1 MKKIYL
7 LLLSLL
13 AAVGC
18 HKDDSGLPPVNEK
31 DVAFISINAF
41 ETKCQLG
48 TNNLTAWS
56 EGDKVGILGNEQ
68 DEPAEFSLS
77 SGAGYSVASFEGKK
91 PAGDEYIVYY
101 PSSGSCDGI
110 TFRGTLDTRVS
121 HSMPDHPLGTLP
133 MWGKTDNLSSV
144 SLTSLCGVLSLGM
157 RGSVTLK
164 SVSLDAGKPVS
175 GSFLCNLSDGT
186 IAIVGGLNVINMDAE
201 GAEIIPTRE
210 NPFYFILP
218 PGEYDT
224 ITLTVTASDDDIT
237 FVLIEDIVIE
247 AGVFTPVSI
256 DLDAY

>member
-1 MKKIYL
+1 MKK
-7 LLLSLL
+7 LL
-13 AAVGC
+13 AILIPALAITAC
-18 HKDDSGLPPVNEK
+18 QTEDPGLPPLKEK

-56 EGDKVGILGNEQ
+56 EGDKVGILGNAQ
-68 DEPAEFSLS
+68 DEPAEFILS

-101 PSSGSCDGI
+101 PSSASCDGI

-121 HSMPDHPLGTLP
+121 HSMPDHPLGILP
-133 MWGKTDNLSSV
+133 MWGKTDDLSSV
-144 SLTSLCGVLSLGM
+144 SLTSLCGVLKLGM
-157 RGSVTLK
+157 KGSVTLK

-175 GSFLCNLSDGT
+175 GEFLCNLSDG
-186 IAIVGGLNVINMDAE
+186 AFAMVGGVNVINMDAE
-201 GAEIIPTRE
+201 GAEIIPARE
-210 NPFYFILP
+210 RPFYFILP
-218 PGEYDT
+218 PGEYDS
-224 ITLTVTASDDDIT
+224 ITLTVTASDDDVT

-256 DLDAY
+256 DMDTY